1 MEQRTLGRSG
11 LKVSV
16 IGLGLNNLGDRI
28 DDDAAR
34 DVVHTALDVGI
45 NFFDTADHYGKQG
58 GSERLIGQLLGPRRK
73 DVILATK
80 FGLQMDE
87 KGWLFGTSRRYVMS
101 AVEASLK
108 RLNTDYIDLYYLH
121 RPDGVTPIEET
132 LRALDD
138 LVRQGK
144 VRYIACSNL
153 AAWQVVEA
161 HWTAKSNGLNQF
173 VASQDELSLVVR
185 DAEKE
190 LMPALR
196 ACNMGLVPYFPLA
209 SGLLTGK
216 YKRGVPPP
224 AGTRMAKI
232 PRFADRYM
240 TDRNMLIAER
250 LQAWAEG
257 RGKTLL
263 DLAFAWL
270 LAKKPVTSVIAGASG
285 GAQVKTNIKAAEW
298 VLKPEEVAEVDKIV
312 AGNM

>member
-1 MEQRTLGRSG
+1 MKLRTLGRSG

-28 DDDAAR
+28 DDNAAK

-58 GSERLIGQLLGPRRK
+58 GSERLIGQLLGARRK
-73 DVILATK
+73 DVVLATK

-87 KGWLFGTSRRYVMS
+87 KGWLHGTSRRYIMS

-121 RPDGVTPIEET
+121 RPDGVTPIEES

-144 VRYIACSNL
+144 VRYIACSNVP
-153 AAWQVVEA
+153 AWGVMDA
-161 HWTAKSNGLNQF
+161 HWTAKTNSLNPF
-173 VASQDELSLVVR
+173 IAAQDELSLVVR

-190 LMPALR
+190 LMPALE

-216 YKRGVPPP
+216 YRRGVPPP

-240 TDRNMLIAER
+240 TDRNMVIAEG
-250 LQAWAEG
+250 LQGWAEG
-257 RGKTLL
+257 RGKSLV

-270 LAKKPVTSVIAGASG
+270 LAKRPVASVIAGASS

-298 VLKPEEVAEVDKIV
+298 ELTPAEVAEVDKI
-312 AGNM
+312 AQGNT

>member
-28 DDDAAR
+28 DDNAAK

-45 NFFDTADHYGKQG
+45 TFFDTADHYGKQG
-58 GSERLIGQLLGPRRK
+58 GSERLIGQLLGPNRK

-87 KGWLFGTSRRYVMS
+87 KGWLYGTSRRYIMS

-121 RPDGVTPIEET
+121 RPDGVTPIEES

-138 LVRQGK
+138 LIRQGK

-161 HWTAKSNGLNQF
+161 HWTAKSNGLSQF

-190 LMPALR
+190 LMPALQ

-240 TDRNMLIAER
+240 TDKNMGIAER
-250 LQAWAEG
+250 LQAWSEG

-270 LAKKPVTSVIAGASG
+270 LAKKPVTSVIAGASS

-312 AGNM
+312 AGNA

>member
-1 MEQRTLGRSG
+1 MKLRTLGRSG

-16 IGLGLNNLGDRI
+16 IGLGLNNLGERI
-28 DDDAAR
+28 DDDAAK
-34 DVVHTALDVGI
+34 DVVHTALDAGV

-58 GSERLIGQLLGPRRK
+58 GSERLIGKLLGERRK

-87 KGWLFGTSRRYVMS
+87 KGWLYGTSRRYVMS

-138 LVRQGK
+138 IIKQGK
-144 VRYIACSNL
+144 VRYIACSNVP
-153 AAWQVVEA
+153 AWGVVEA
-161 HWTAKSNGLNQF
+161 HWTAKTNNLNPF
-173 VASQDELSLVVR
+173 IAAQDELSLVVR

-190 LMPALR
+190 LMPALES
-196 ACNMGLVPYFPLA
+196 CGMGLVPYFPLA

-216 YKRGVPPP
+216 FKRGVPPP
-224 AGTRMAKI
+224 ADTRMAKI
-232 PRFADRYM
+232 PRFADKYM
-240 TDRNMLIAER
+240 TDKNMVIAER

-257 RGKTLL
+257 RGKTLA
-263 DLAFAWL
+263 DLSFAWL
-270 LAKKPVTSVIAGASG
+270 LAKRPVASVIAGASR
-285 GAQVKTNIKAAEW
+285 GAQIKTNAKSAEW
-298 VLKPEEVAEVDKIV
+298 ELTPAEVAEVDKIA
-312 AGNM
+312 AGNA

>member
-1 MEQRTLGRSG
+1 MQQRTLGRSG
-11 LKVSV
+11 LKISA

-28 DDDAAR
+28 DDNAAKA
-34 DVVHTALDVGI
+34 VVHKALDVGI

-58 GSERLIGQLLGPRRK
+58 GSERLIGQLLGARRK

-87 KGWLFGTSRRYVMS
+87 KGWLYGTSRRYIMS

-121 RPDGVTPIEET
+121 RPDGVTPIEES

-138 LVRQGK
+138 LVRSGK
-144 VRYIACSNL
+144 VRYIACSNIP
-153 AAWQVVEA
+153 AWGVVDA
-161 HWTAKSNGLNQF
+161 HWTAKSNNLNPF
-173 VASQDELSLVVR
+173 IATQDELSLVVR

-190 LMPALR
+190 LIPALES
-196 ACNMGLVPYFPLA
+196 CGMGLIPYFPLA

-232 PRFADRYM
+232 PRFADKYM
-240 TDRNMLIAER
+240 TDKNMLIAEK
-250 LQAWAEG
+250 LGAFSQKH
-257 RGKTLL
+257 GKSLVN
-263 DLAFAWL
+263 LAFSWL
-270 LAKKPVTSVIAGASG
+270 LAKPSVASVIAGAST
-285 GAQVKTNIKAAEW
+285 AEQVEINVKAAEW
-298 VLKPEEVAEVDKIV
+298 ALTKADLAEIDRLSQ
-312 AGNM
+312 GNA